1 MCSIQQIIWNNLM
14 IYRTILLLFFVT
26 LTLLLQGCLLFRS
39 VSYEIKLDSEKSGTV
54 TVTIN
59 DIRSTAA
66 NSKEL
71 NEDKDILF
79 QFLEKS
85 EDFISQMKEE
95 GKNIT
100 SREYYIINENL
111 NGTIKYSFD
120 DITKVEAI
128 VYDEPFYYLT
138 LALEDSVIST
148 NGEIVYSSEH
158 KRIIWDNS
166 MSTLEFSMFGEET
179 SSKKFVG
186 MAQYY
191 NK

>member
-1 MCSIQQIIWNNLM
+1 M

-54 TVTIN
+54 TVTVD

-85 EDFISQMKEE
+85 EDFISQMKDE

-138 LALEDSVIST
+138 LALEDSVLST

>member
-54 TVTIN
+54 TVTVD

-79 QFLEKS
+79 QFLERS
-85 EDFISQMKEE
+85 EDFISQMKDE

-138 LALEDSVIST
+138 LALEDSVLST

>member
-85 EDFISQMKEE
+85 EDFISQMKDE